1 MGVFGKTDAC
11 GRDSQRRDENCF
23 PQEEEREKMTPAA
36 WVKGF
41 AEINIRSAGS
51 RHRRAQFGVNHP
63 IANGKQR
70 AEKPAEHSLRP
81 AHCREDHTDGDEGTD
96 ANHPEHVDSDGLQQA
111 HAANEFFGGSC
122 DLGGKTRRD
131 VFGQSRR
138 PGKKRIEYRGW
149 TITAGS
155 DVGKSRCEFTETFW
169 HKLSL
174 ATLVKR

>member
-1 MGVFGKTDAC
+1 
-11 GRDSQRRDENCF
+11 
-23 PQEEEREKMTPAA
+23 MTPAA

-81 AHCREDHTDGDEGTD
+81 AHCREDHTDGDEWDRRQSSPSMLTATD
-96 ANHPEHVDSDGLQQA
+96 CSEA
-111 HAANEFFGGSC
+111 HAANKFFGGSC

-174 ATLVKR
+174 ATLGKR